1 MMSGQGGEII
11 RQAGFDF
18 AAPVGIPYQKGPGA
32 AVPENNPPQD
42 GPFPIRVRASGWHR
56 KFLPFPAPAAYHGQ
70 TIIAAPMEIFV
81 RIIPVA
87 GFRGHWLDALRGI
100 VAQGDKGMND
110 FRHCGGS
117 RDRLLRQGGMNRE
130 QSANDKERVQI
141 S

>member
-1 MMSGQGGEII
+1 
-11 RQAGFDF
+11 
-18 AAPVGIPYQKGPGA
+18 
-32 AVPENNPPQD
+32 
-42 GPFPIRVRASGWHR
+42 
-56 KFLPFPAPAAYHGQ
+56 
-70 TIIAAPMEIFV
+70 MEIFV

-87 GFRGHWLDALRGI
+87 GFRGNWLDALRGI

-117 RDRLLRQGGMNRE
+117 QDRLLRQGGMNRE